1 MATIY
6 LDHHEYFER
15 AQSYLC
21 DELIDV
27 LQMYVVEKHL
37 DTFANLFSEALI
49 AGGDNAQ
56 KLADK
61 HNLHEVH
68 ALAYLDE
75 KKELNELL
83 YDYTRNNY

>member
-6 LDHHEYFER
+6 LDHYECFER
-15 AQSYLC
+15 AQRHLC
-21 DELIDV
+21 DELMDVMEIYVGKTQID
-27 LQMYVVEKHL
+27 L
-37 DTFANLFSEALI
+37 FANLFSEALI

-75 KKELNELL
+75 KKELNEIL